1 MERVVYQQLIEWKR
15 KRNGKPL
22 VLNGARQVG
31 KTWLLHE
38 FSHREYQR
46 EAYINCRK
54 NDLAKQIFSQD
65 FNIERIL
72 RALRALTGVD
82 ITPGDTLIV
91 LDEIQDIPEALE
103 SLKYFREDAPDYHV
117 AVAGSLVGLSMHEG
131 NSYPVGQV
139 NEINI
144 YPMSF
149 EEFLLAK
156 GEREMVKLLE
166 NRDYPTM
173 TLVHE
178 KFVDLLRQYYYVG
191 GMPEAVAEY
200 IETGSLNEVRR
211 IQLDILQGYE
221 RDFSKHAP
229 KEQVARIRLVWNAIP
244 SQLFKENKKF
254 IYGALRKGARAADFE
269 LAISWLVD
277 AGLVYQVHRCTKPA
291 LPLDIY
297 EDLSAFKLYLVDIGL
312 LGAMVKVEPVQVLVA
327 NTIFTEYKGGMTE
340 QYVLQQMKSHE
351 TTPIYYH
358 KTDDSR
364 LELDFVVQH
373 EARLLPI
380 EVKAEGNVR
389 ANSLTTLLKENAN
402 LLAVRYSMLPYK
414 EQGQLTNIPLYAINF
429 YKSLSDFE
437 I

>member
-1 MERVVYQQLIEWKR
+1 MERTVYQQLVDWKNR
-15 KRNGKPL
+15 RNRKPL

-38 FSHREYQR
+38 FSRREYQQ
-46 EAYINCRK
+46 EAYVNCRK
-54 NDLAKQIFSQD
+54 NDLANQIFTQD
-65 FNIERIL
+65 FNIDRIL
-72 RALRALTGVD
+72 RALCALTGVD
-82 ITPGDTLIV
+82 ITPGNTLIV

-117 AVAGSLVGLSMHEG
+117 AVAGSLLGLSMHEG
-131 NSYPVGQV
+131 TSYPVGQV

-156 GEREMVKLLE
+156 GEGKMVKLLE
-166 NRDYPTM
+166 NHDYPTM
-173 TLVHE
+173 NLLHE
-178 KFVDLLRQYYYVG
+178 KYVDLLRQYYYVG
-191 GMPEAVAEY
+191 GMPEVVAEY
-200 IETGSLNEVRR
+200 IETGALNEVRR
-211 IQLDILQGYE
+211 IQLDILRGYD

-229 KEQVARIRLVWNAIP
+229 KEQVARIRMVWNSIP

-269 LAISWLVD
+269 LAIKWLVD
-277 AGLVYQVHRCTKPA
+277 SGLVYQVHRCTKPA

-297 EDLSAFKLYLVDIGL
+297 EDLAAFKLYLVDIGL

-327 NTIFTEYKGGMTE
+327 NTIFTEFKGGMTE

-364 LELDFVVQH
+364 LELDFVIQH

-380 EVKAEGNVR
+380 EIKAEGNVR
-389 ANSLTTLLKENAN
+389 ANSLTTLLKDSPD
-402 LLAVRYSMLPYK
+402 LQAVRYSMLPYK
-414 EQGQLTNIPLYAINF
+414 EQGQLTNIPLYAV
-429 YKSLSDFE
+429 KSQF
-437 I
+437 